1 MDFYNSNKQHYEM
14 NDDEVV
20 VRYLWANNDDPLVMK
35 SHGKALIKLRN
46 TWYNLAQE
54 HGVHL
59 NVRMRKLEI
68 KVSRKCILV

>member
-1 MDFYNSNKQHYEM
+1 MDFYNSNKQRYEM

-20 VRYLWANNDDPLVMK
+20 VRYLWANNDDNLVMK

-46 TWYNLAQE
+46 TWYNLALSQE

-59 NVRMRKLEI
+59 NVRMRKLDI
-68 KVSRKCILV
+68 KVSRKC